1 MSYVGKVDL
10 DGTQHL
16 VANTLYGTCS
26 SNASEKDKVVTLAD
40 YDELMTGTM
49 IQVKFTNT
57 NTAVGTVDD
66 PITLNVNGT
75 GAKTVYKHGN
85 VQPGATEVTSWKAN
99 SIVSFVYDGTNWM
112 MIDVN
117 PVISEILKTV
127 YPVGAIYIST
137 VSTDPG
143 TLFGGTWSQIKGRF
157 LLAAGSN
164 AANTSNAYGSL
175 AAGAINRTAG
185 EKGGVVSHTLTTGEL
200 PAHTHGSKTL
210 SGSIAIKNTADDALL
225 IDWPSGII
233 SRTKNG
239 SDETILGVVK
249 GTSSNKASILSVD
262 ASHEHTTVGSG
273 ESFSIMPPY
282 LVVYVWKRVS

>member
-16 VANTLYGTCS
+16 VANTLYGTCE
-26 SNASEKDKVVTLAD
+26 SNASEKDKVVTLSD

-99 SIVSFVYDGTNWM
+99 SIVSFVYDGANWM

-127 YPVGAIYIST
+127 YPVGAIYMS
-137 VSTDPG
+137 VNSTDPG
-143 TLFGGTWSQIKGRF
+143 TLFGGTWARIQDTF
-157 LLAAGSN
+157 LLAAGTTYV
-164 AANTSNAYGSL
+164 AAATGGS
-175 AAGAINRTAG
+175 A
-185 EKGGVVSHTLTTGEL
+185 SHTLTIDEL

-249 GTSSNKASILSVD
+249 GTSSNKASILSVN

>member
-99 SIVSFVYDGTNWM
+99 SIVSFVYDGANWM

-127 YPVGAIYIST
+127 YPVGAIYMS
-137 VSTDPG
+137 VNSTDPG
-143 TLFGGTWSQIKGRF
+143 TLFGGTWARIQDTF
-157 LLAAGSN
+157 LLAAGTTYV
-164 AANTSNAYGSL
+164 AAATGGS
-175 AAGAINRTAG
+175 A
-185 EKGGVVSHTLTTGEL
+185 SHTLTIDEL

>member
-10 DGTQHL
+10 DGTEHL

-26 SNASEKDKVVTLAD
+26 TNASEKDKVVTLSD

-57 NTAVGTVDD
+57 NTAVGTSED

-75 GAKTVYKHGN
+75 GAKTVYKHGT

-127 YPVGAIYIST
+127 YPVGAIYMS
-137 VSTDPG
+137 VSSTDPG
-143 TLFGGTWSQIKGRF
+143 TIFGGTWAQIQDTF
-157 LLAAGSN
+157 LLAAGTTYT
-164 AANTSNAYGSL
+164 AAATGGS
-175 AAGAINRTAG
+175 AT
-185 EKGGVVSHTLTTGEL
+185 HTLTTAQL

-239 SDETILGVVK
+239 SDESILGVVK

-273 ESFSIMPPY
+273 ESFSILPPY